1 MSRFF
6 LAVQAGVAKVYPY
19 GQGSQVAKTLTEGE
33 AVLCSVPVGDHV
45 EPHVS
50 PEPDVKTS
58 LQNLAAEDQA
68 APAAGVDTDSP
79 PGNRTGTVLVAV
91 LDGSVTLRTYSGAM
105 FSESAL
111 GAGEYASVDV
121 TESNRITLAVYD
133 AAPKV
138 KPSK

>member
-33 AVLCSVPVGDHV
+33 AVLCKVPVGDHV

-58 LQNLAAEDQA
+58 LQNLAAED
-68 APAAGVDTDSP
+68 
-79 PGNRTGTVLVAV
+79 
-91 LDGSVTLRTYSGAM
+91 
-105 FSESAL
+105 
-111 GAGEYASVDV
+111 
-121 TESNRITLAVYD
+121 
-133 AAPKV
+133 
-138 KPSK
+138 